1 MTVTADPAKWGQFRW
16 GQAKWGRNRPTV
28 DRPNDYRVE
37 IRSAAGG
44 ATLLATTKYLLDGSL
59 DLKANAC
66 GVVTIDF
73 AQNDA
78 VWPFIVYGNE
88 VWVYA
93 PGCDT
98 PQIFIIRSTG
108 RSH

>member
-1 MTVTADPAKWGQFRW
+1 MTTVVDAAVWGGFRW
-16 GQAKWGRNRPTV
+16 GQAKWGKNIPLT
-28 DRPNDYRVE
+28 DRPNDYRIE

-44 ATLLATTKYLLDGSL
+44 ATLLATTHYLLDGSL

-66 GVVTIDF
+66 GVVEIDF
-73 AQNDA
+73 PQNDPI
-78 VWPFIVYGNE
+78 WTYIVYGNE

-93 PGCDT
+93 PGNDT
-98 PQIFIIRSTG
+98 PYIFVIRSTG